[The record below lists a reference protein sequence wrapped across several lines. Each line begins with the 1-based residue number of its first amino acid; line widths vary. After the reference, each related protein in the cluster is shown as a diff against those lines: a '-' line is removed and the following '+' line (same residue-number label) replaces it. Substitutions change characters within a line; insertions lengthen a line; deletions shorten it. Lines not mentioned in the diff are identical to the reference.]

1 MYIEGLV
8 CKRNSTNSCQINGYF
23 ETGSR
28 TRQDAGDHFH
38 ALQVGLRCF
47 LAPKDLLFHLT

>member
-23 ETGSR
+23 ETGSQ
-28 TRQDAGDHFH
+28 TRQGAGDHFY
-38 ALQVGLRCF
+38 ALQVELRCF
-47 LAPKDLLFHLT
+47 FAPKHLLSHLT